1 MKTQSKLVSGIFL
14 VVLFVVLPGMSYFY
28 LQTGLDYHRARKAEL
43 DDLGQV
49 QSVELLDHLGENFS
63 TKDMK
68 GKMSVLGFFSPNC
81 GDSCDVMIE
90 RFQLIQEQFTDY
102 DKLLLLAHSVNPELD
117 SVSALKTGTENASG
131 QEGMWY
137 WLTAKDSTYNSY
149 INGYDVDF
157 KDRYGSQF
165 ALVDSNLTILRYYDV
180 LDQNEIN
187 RLVIHLSKFA
197 PRPTEKGIRFKREKE
212 K

>member
-14 VVLFVVLPGMSYFY
+14 VIVFVVLPGISYFY
-28 LQTGLDYHRARKAEL
+28 LQTGIEYHRARWAEL
-43 DDLGQV
+43 GDLGNV
-49 QSVELLDHLGENFS
+49 QNMEFIDQSGERFS
-63 TKDMK
+63 TKEMK

-90 RFQLIQEQFTDY
+90 RFQLLQEQFGHY
-102 DKLLLLAHSVNPELD
+102 DKLLLLAHDTKLD
-117 SVSALKTGTENASG
+117 SISILKNAAKEAKT

-149 INGYDVDF
+149 INSYDVDF
-157 KDRYGSQF
+157 KDGYASQF

-180 LDQNEIN
+180 LDENEVN
-187 RLVIHLSKFA
+187 RLVIHLAKFA
-197 PRPTEKGIRFKREKE
+197 PRPIKEGVRFKREKE

>member
-14 VVLFVVLPGMSYFY
+14 VALFVVLPGMSYFY
-28 LQTGLDYHRARKAEL
+28 LQTGLDYHRDRMAEL
-43 DDLGQV
+43 DSLGQV
-49 QSVELLDHLGENFS
+49 QNMEFLDHLGETFS

-90 RFQLIQEQFTDY
+90 RFQLIQEQFGHY
-102 DKLLLLAHSVNPELD
+102 DKLLLLAHNPESD
-117 SVSALKTGTENASG
+117 SVSILQKGIEKVGG

-137 WLTAKDSTYNSY
+137 WLTAKDSTYNTY
-149 INGYDVDF
+149 INSYDVDF
-157 KDRYGSQF
+157 KDGYGSQF

-180 LDQNEIN
+180 LDKNEIN
-187 RLVIHLSKFA
+187 RLVIHLSKVA
-197 PRPTEKGIRFKREKE
+197 PRPTEEGIRFKREKE

>member
-14 VVLFVVLPGMSYFY
+14 VILFVVLPGMSYFY

-43 DDLGQV
+43 DSLGQI
-49 QSVELLDHLGENFS
+49 QNMEFLNHLGETFS

-68 GKMSVLGFFSPNC
+68 GKMSVLGFFSPDC

-90 RFQLIQEQFTDY
+90 RFQLIQEQFNSY
-102 DKLLLLAHSVNPELD
+102 DKLLLLAHSTNPEVD
-117 SVSALKTGTENASG
+117 SISSLLNASTAADG
-131 QEGMWY
+131 KEGMWY
-137 WLTAKDSTYNSY
+137 WLTAKDSLYNKYVNSFD
-149 INGYDVDF
+149 IEQKGGYAN
-157 KDRYGSQF
+157 QF

-180 LDQNEIN
+180 LDQHEIN
-187 RLVIHLSKFA
+187 RLIIHLSKFA
-197 PRPTEKGIRFKREKE
+197 PRPTEPGIIFKREKE

>member
-14 VVLFVVLPGMSYFY
+14 VALFVVLPGMSYFY
-28 LQTGLDYHRARKAEL
+28 LQTGLDYHRDRMAEL
-43 DDLGQV
+43 DSLGQV
-49 QSVELLDHLGENFS
+49 QNMEFLDHLGETFS

-90 RFQLIQEQFTDY
+90 RFQLIQEQFGHY
-102 DKLLLLAHSVNPELD
+102 DKLLLLAHNPESD
-117 SVSALKTGTENASG
+117 SVSILQKGIEKVG
-131 QEGMWY
+131 GEEGMWY
-137 WLTAKDSTYNSY
+137 WLTAKDSTYNTY
-149 INGYDVDF
+149 INSYDVDF
-157 KDRYGSQF
+157 KDGYGSQF

-180 LDQNEIN
+180 LDKNEIN
-187 RLVIHLSKFA
+187 RLVIHLSKVA
-197 PRPTEKGIRFKREKE
+197 PRPTEEGIRFKREKE